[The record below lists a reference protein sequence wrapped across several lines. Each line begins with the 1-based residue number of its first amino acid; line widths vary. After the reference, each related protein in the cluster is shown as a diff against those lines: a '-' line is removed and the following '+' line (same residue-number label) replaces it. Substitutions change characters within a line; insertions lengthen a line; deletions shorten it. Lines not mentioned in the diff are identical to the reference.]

1 MALSSNNFNLIDSL
15 QEVDQQLEYPEQM
28 LAKGKLQPFN
38 CSSSGARKLLFSTQV
53 NHIIP
58 IHNPQIPFVGTGYEN
73 KYGDLSSSIIKS
85 GPECEVISIIPI
97 YSFAPRQRY
106 YMIVRDHN
114 GVYKVFERK
123 SYDHTTEKYGYVFNN
138 TFIDSLSVGDIIK
151 ENSIMRKS
159 SSYDDF
165 GNRQDGVNLICAYMA
180 TDRTMEDSV
189 IVSESGA
196 KKMRSSLIEEVN
208 IIFNDNDIPLNLYGK
223 YELGE
228 FKCMPDIGEEINNGI
243 LCGIRRENREESLF
257 TQSYDRLKEIMMSD
271 DKFTLEGTVIDI
283 DIKSNNPNILDN
295 FYNVQLKKY
304 YNESMNCALNIVET
318 VNNILANEP
327 SAVLD
332 YDLQKLFT
340 NSKRILNGDQ
350 YIKDGKVFTNT
361 VATITVLKDE
371 PLNVGDKTSDRYGGK
386 GVVSF
391 ILPDHMMPCTEYGEV
406 VDIIINQSTC
416 VNRLNPGQL
425 FETSLNHIGSSIC
438 RYIRTN
444 LLSPRES
451 LSMIIDFVDI
461 VSKEEANELRNI
473 LEKYNEEELEFFIDS
488 IIRDGMIY
496 LSLKPISDNM
506 TLDKLVLL
514 YEKFPWVR
522 QTRLIVPIE
531 DSNGNL
537 RYVNSRRNI
546 ICDKK
551 YMYRLKQLSED
562 KFSSTSLSSTNI
574 RNLNTKSK
582 SSKAYKSLHSN
593 TPIAMGTMEVDD
605 LSSLGME
612 YIVTFLMIHSVSP
625 EARRLCEEM
634 LTGDPFSIDINL
646 NETATNRSVEILNTY
661 MKTKGLKL
669 VFKKT
674 RKNKQPLVQFELVNI
689 NNEAQNLVSIIP
701 EDEKFDFDDY
711 YDKIERINK
720 LIEHQLVTLPLV
732 NIDK

>member
-85 GPECEVISIIPI
+85 GPECEVVSIIPV

-514 YEKFPWVR
+514 YEKFPWVK

-720 LIEHQLVTLPLV
+720 LREHQLVTLPLV

>member
-720 LIEHQLVTLPLV
+720 LREHQLVTLPLV

>member
-1 MALSSNNFNLIDSL
+1 MSLSSNNFNLIDSL

-85 GPECEVISIIPI
+85 GPECEVVSIIPV

-514 YEKFPWVR
+514 YEKFPWVK

-720 LIEHQLVTLPLV
+720 LREHQLVTLPLV

>member
-85 GPECEVISIIPI
+85 GPECEVISIIPV

-138 TFIDSLSVGDIIK
+138 TFIDSLSVGDTIK

-514 YEKFPWVR
+514 YEKFPWVK

-720 LIEHQLVTLPLV
+720 LREHQLVTLPLV

>member
-514 YEKFPWVR
+514 YEKFPWVK

-669 VFKKT
+669 VFKKI

-720 LIEHQLVTLPLV
+720 LREHQLVTLPLV

>member
-28 LAKGKLQPFN
+28 LVKGKLQPFN

-514 YEKFPWVR
+514 YEKFPWVK

-669 VFKKT
+669 VFKKI

-720 LIEHQLVTLPLV
+720 LREHQLVTLPLV

>member
-669 VFKKT
+669 VFKKI

-720 LIEHQLVTLPLV
+720 LREHQLVTLPLV

>member
-85 GPECEVISIIPI
+85 GPECEVISIIPV

-114 GVYKVFERK
+114 SVYKVFERK
-123 SYDHTTEKYGYVFNN
+123 SYDHTTEKYGYIFNN
-138 TFIDSLSVGDIIK
+138 TFIDSLSVGDTIK

-327 SAVLD
+327 SAILD

-340 NSKRILNGDQ
+340 NSKRVLNGDQ

-461 VSKEEANELRNI
+461 VSKEEADELRNI
-473 LEKYNEEELEFFIDS
+473 LERYNVEELEFFIDS

-537 RYVNSRRNI
+537 RYINSRRNI

-669 VFKKT
+669 VFKKI

-720 LIEHQLVTLPLV
+720 LREHQLVTLPLV
-732 NIDK
+732 QIDK

>member
-85 GPECEVISIIPI
+85 GPECEVVSIIPV

-138 TFIDSLSVGDIIK
+138 TFIDSLSVGNIIK

-189 IVSESGA
+189 IFSESGA

-304 YNESMNCALNIVET
+304 YNESMNCTLNIVET

-720 LIEHQLVTLPLV
+720 LREHQLVTLPLV

>member
-85 GPECEVISIIPI
+85 GPECEVISIIPV

-114 GVYKVFERK
+114 SVYKVFERK
-123 SYDHTTEKYGYVFNN
+123 SYDHTTEKYGYIFNN
-138 TFIDSLSVGDIIK
+138 TFIDSLSVGDTIK

-318 VNNILANEP
+318 VNNILTNEP
-327 SAVLD
+327 SAILD

-461 VSKEEANELRNI
+461 VSKEEADDLRNI
-473 LEKYNEEELEFFIDS
+473 LEKYSEEELEFFIDS

-537 RYVNSRRNI
+537 RYINSRRNI

-669 VFKKT
+669 VFKKI

-720 LIEHQLVTLPLV
+720 LREHQLVTLPLV
-732 NIDK
+732 QIDK

>member
-85 GPECEVISIIPI
+85 GPECEVISIIPV

-114 GVYKVFERK
+114 SVYKVFERK
-123 SYDHTTEKYGYVFNN
+123 SYDHTTEKYGYIFNN
-138 TFIDSLSVGDIIK
+138 TFIDSLSVGDTIK

-327 SAVLD
+327 SAILD

-340 NSKRILNGDQ
+340 NSKRVLNGDQ

-461 VSKEEANELRNI
+461 VSKEEADELRNI
-473 LEKYNEEELEFFIDS
+473 LERYNEEELEFFIDS

-537 RYVNSRRNI
+537 RYINSRRNI

-669 VFKKT
+669 VFKKI

-720 LIEHQLVTLPLV
+720 LREHQLVTLPLV